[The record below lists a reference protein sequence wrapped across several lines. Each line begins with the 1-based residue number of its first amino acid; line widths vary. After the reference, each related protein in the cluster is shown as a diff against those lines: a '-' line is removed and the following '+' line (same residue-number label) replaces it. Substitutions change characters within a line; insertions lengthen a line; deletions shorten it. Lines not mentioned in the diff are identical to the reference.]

1 MLNRNYWKILDEEL
15 EELNIYYFSG
25 LSKKEKQQI
34 NKNVKN
40 HRINSVACWIS
51 HPQLS
56 GF

>member
-1 MLNRNYWKILDEEL
+1 MLNRNYWQILDEEL

-40 HRINSVACWIS
+40 HRIN
-51 HPQLS
+51 
-56 GF
+56 